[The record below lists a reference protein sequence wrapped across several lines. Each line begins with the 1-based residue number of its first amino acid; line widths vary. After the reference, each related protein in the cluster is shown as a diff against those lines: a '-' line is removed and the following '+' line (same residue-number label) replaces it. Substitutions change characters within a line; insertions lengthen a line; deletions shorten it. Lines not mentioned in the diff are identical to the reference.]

1 MLPIENENYGILYSF
16 QPDYL
21 AHLIQDDNASETG
34 IIGAPEQ
41 REDKMTWKVFTRY
54 FFGFMKK

>member
-21 AHLIQDDNASETG
+21 AHLIHDDDGNVDG
-34 IIGAPEQ
+34 IVDAPEQ
-41 REDKMTWKVFTRY
+41 QEAKSTWKAFARH
-54 FFGFMKK
+54 FFAFMKK

>member
-21 AHLIQDDNASETG
+21 AHLIQDDNASEAD
-34 IIGAPEQ
+34 IIEAPEQ
-41 REDKMTWKVFTRY
+41 REGKRTWKAFASY
-54 FFGFMKK
+54 IFAFMKK